1 MRGEVLG
8 GGGLVSFY
16 HKGTEGRTA
25 LRSQHILASPAL
37 SLLSTP
43 SPFSAGGPGGRFC
56 CEAPGAWRGGRLC
69 RLQSPEAETTTQPHV
84 RLDKK
89 GCFGEGWGDGFPPS
103 LGVSALCHFAVTRE
117 SERERETPPEAETKG
132 GLSHGVS
139 PRRSFVQRERRS
151 FVQRERLEPSSTRVP
166 LPPRPSPRGPPTHL
180 GVLDPDRARRQ
191 GLCHHLAL
199 GSDDCDRLIDCAP
212 SKGTGKSQSA

>member
-89 GCFGEGWGDGFPPS
+89 GCFGEGRGDGFPPS
-103 LGVSALCHFAVTRE
+103 LGVSALCHFAITRE
-117 SERERETPPEAETKG
+117 SEKERETPPDAETKG

-139 PRRSFVQRERRS
+139 PRQASCRGSGWSPALPES
-151 FVQRERLEPSSTRVP
+151 PSRPAPLHGARPRTWEFWIRIVP
-166 LPPRPSPRGPPTHL
+166 GDKACVTTWPW
-180 GVLDPDRARRQ
+180 GVTTV
-191 GLCHHLAL
+191 
-199 GSDDCDRLIDCAP
+199 
-212 SKGTGKSQSA
+212 TG